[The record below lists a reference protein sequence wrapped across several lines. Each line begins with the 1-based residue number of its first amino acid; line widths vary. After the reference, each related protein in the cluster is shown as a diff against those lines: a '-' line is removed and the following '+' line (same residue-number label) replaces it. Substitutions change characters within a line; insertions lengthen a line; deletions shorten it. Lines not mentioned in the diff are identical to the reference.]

1 MRVCSCSG
9 IPGPV
14 SATVMAKCPL
24 TDFAVTRTSP
34 VSVNLMALPTRL
46 RTTWVRRCS
55 SPSPMGRDFATSVL
69 RASFLILCQR
79 LGGHAHRLDH
89 ALNRVFAHVQR
100 ELTRFDLGDV
110 ENPC

>member
-1 MRVCSCSG
+1 MRAWCSSG
-9 IPGPV
+9 MPGPV
-14 SATVMAKCPL
+14 SVTLTLKWPL
-24 TDFAVTRTSP
+24 TALAVTRTSP